1 MEPKIDSVIKGPNG
15 HRATV
20 SGPINW
26 DVDETS
32 ATFAAAIT
40 EVLEDGTMVLAAGQN
55 PHKFTRAQDG
65 RWSAE
70 VQVIG
75 DRQLQDGTC
84 NGWATASVLEA
95 TGAYEAYPWEVD
107 NLTITGDMVA
117 PRS

>member
-1 MEPKIDSVIKGPNG
+1 MDPRIDSVIKKNG
-15 HRATV
+15 RQATV

-26 DVDETS
+26 DPDEVS

-40 EVLEDGTMVLAAGQN
+40 EVLQDGTMVLAAGQN
-55 PHKFTRAQDG
+55 PHKFKRTQDA

-75 DRQLQDGTC
+75 DKQLQDGTC

-107 NLTITGDMVA
+107 NLTITGDMVG